1 MRIANLDGRATLVTD
16 VGVIDIEQAS
26 NGHFCA
32 STDALMDQLGQ
43 LKQWFH
49 ESAPAI
55 TTSLSPSD
63 VLRDGRLG
71 PVVSQPS
78 QIFAIGLNYRQ
89 HAHEM
94 NMTPSVSPV
103 VFTKFSS
110 ALAGANAHFAVP
122 SPRTDWEA
130 ELVVVIGSRA
140 RRVSSDDALDHV
152 AGYCVGQDL
161 SDRDLQMAGAA
172 AQFSLGKSYENFAPI
187 GPWLTTTDEVGS
199 PDDLHI
205 TCDINGR
212 RVQDSSTSDM
222 IFTVAQLV
230 AYVSSVCE
238 LRPGDVLFT
247 GTPHGVGQG
256 HHPPVFL
263 QPGDVVATSI
273 EKLGSLRNL
282 AITG

>member
-94 NMTPSVSPV
+94 NMTPPASPM